1 MLTLIVKTLISAAI
15 IVAVSE
21 IAGRYP
27 RVGGL
32 VLTLPVVSIIAFV
45 MTWTKQGEMGT
56 ITTLARETLVLV
68 PLGLPFFVPFA
79 VANRTGLSF
88 WPSFALGLVLASLT
102 IGAWFQF
109 GPSPTEEPAVS
120 QGRSGEHAGI
130 DSDSPTFPSSDL
142 PPRLPQQP
150 LDRLRLVGGEDA
162 HVEPG

>member
-1 MLTLIVKTLISAAI
+1 MQWLIVKTLISAAV

-79 VANRTGLSF
+79 LANRTGLSF

-102 IGAWFQF
+102 IGAWFQY
-109 GPSPTEEPAVS
+109 GPRPDEQPAVS
-120 QGRSGEHAGI
+120 HIRSGER
-130 DSDSPTFPSSDL
+130 T
-142 PPRLPQQP
+142 
-150 LDRLRLVGGEDA
+150 GE
-162 HVEPG
+162 

>member
-32 VLTLPVVSIIAFV
+32 VLTLPVVSIMAFV
-45 MTWTKQGEMGT
+45 MTWTKQGEMAT

-79 VANRTGLSF
+79 IANRTGLSF

-102 IGAWFQF
+102 IGAWLQY
-109 GPSPTEEPAVS
+109 GPSPANQPAAS
-120 QGRSGEHAGI
+120 QNIPGERTGK
-130 DSDSPTFPSSDL
+130 
-142 PPRLPQQP
+142 
-150 LDRLRLVGGEDA
+150 
-162 HVEPG
+162 

>member
-1 MLTLIVKTLISAAI
+1 MLWIIIKTLISAAV

-45 MTWTKQGEMGT
+45 MTWTKQGEMAT

-102 IGAWFQF
+102 IGAWFQY
-109 GPSPTEEPAVS
+109 GPNPTEEPAVP
-120 QGRSGEHAGI
+120 QGSSGEHAG
-130 DSDSPTFPSSDL
+130 D
-142 PPRLPQQP
+142 
-150 LDRLRLVGGEDA
+150 
-162 HVEPG
+162 